1 MSLLMSLNSR
11 YSAFVMTPQFASAE
25 LNLLLQLE
33 LAEGSY
39 QSPED
44 ALLAGLRILRENRDF
59 QAQLADR
66 LASLRDGRA
75 IVVEGDAALGEFLDA
90 IDAEVD
96 NETRAASGPGA

>member
-1 MSLLMSLNSR
+1 MYLNSS
-11 YSAFVMTPQFASAE
+11 YLAFLMTPQFASAE
-25 LNLLLQLE
+25 LNRLLQLE

-59 QAQLADR
+59 QTQLADR

-75 IVVEGDAALGEFLDA
+75 NVLEGDDALGEFLDA

-96 NETRAASGPGA
+96 NELRAASGPGA